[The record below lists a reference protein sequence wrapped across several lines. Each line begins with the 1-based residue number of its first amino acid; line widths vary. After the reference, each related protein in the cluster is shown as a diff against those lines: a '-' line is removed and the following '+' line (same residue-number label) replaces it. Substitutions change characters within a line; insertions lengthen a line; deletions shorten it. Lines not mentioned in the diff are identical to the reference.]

1 MGGGHQVTQSWR
13 ELQSVYHCIPAHQAP
28 PRRSIDTHI
37 IRVHATCLQ
46 DVSCN
51 DMVLTSPWLACSPTV
66 PHQDHSCYQVSKG
79 DSSGGLTSADPHLRG
94 PGRQRLPRAE
104 LRPGPDSP
112 A

>member
-13 ELQSVYHCIPAHQAP
+13 ELQSVYPCIPAHQAL
-28 PRRSIDTHI
+28 PRQSIDAHTTQV
-37 IRVHATCLQ
+37 RTVCLQ
-46 DVSCN
+46 DVSCI
-51 DMVLTSPWLACSPTV
+51 DTVLTPSWLACSPTV
-66 PHQDHSCYQVSKG
+66 PHQDHSHYQVSKE
-79 DSSGGLTSADPHLRG
+79 DFRGGPASADPHLWG